1 MDDDMLP
8 TARQSDPGKS
18 RFTRRRFLTG
28 ATSVALASL
37 QTPYVYAAS
46 PRSLRVSTFGGYF
59 ERMFAQHIYP
69 AFTKATGI
77 SVQSIEQSEGAQF
90 LFQLA
95 AANKAGKP
103 PMDVCCSAAIDV
115 LRGRAQS
122 LWRHLDPARIP
133 QATRLQPQFVGNT
146 PTGIDSI
153 GAMSWYMTMVVNPT
167 ELQPLPDSWSV
178 LWGKHPDTWGVMTGS
193 QSPIFEIAAKLYF
206 GGNDV
211 LVHKE
216 GIDAVIRKIAEL
228 KGNVKLWW
236 QDEGTM
242 QTALLNEE
250 VAGGTYMHDTAMIM
264 ARNGTSVR
272 SIFPKEGAVEA
283 TNFWCQPSASAKG
296 AEAEEFINYC
306 SGPEAQELIARHV
319 GSAPVLERAKLRLT
333 DREFT
338 AVSSPTPAIP
348 AATAARFKLE
358 DYMEQQFTR
367 MVTS

>member
-1 MDDDMLP
+1 MDDP
-8 TARQSDPGKS
+8 TSRAVDGSDPGKPGC
-18 RFTRRRFLTG
+18 TRRKFLT
-28 ATSVALASL
+28 AAASVALTTL
-37 QTPYVYAAS
+37 PTPYVLATG
-46 PRSLRVSTFGGYF
+46 PRTLKVSTFGGYF

-69 AFTKATGI
+69 AFTNATGI
-77 SVQSIEQSEGAQF
+77 VVQSIEQSEGAQF

-122 LWRHLDPARIP
+122 LWRHLDSARIP
-133 QATRLQPQFVGNT
+133 QATRLKPQFVGNT
-146 PTGIDSI
+146 PAGIDSI

-193 QSPIFEIAAKLYF
+193 QSPIFEIAARLYF
-206 GGNDV
+206 GGNEV
-211 LVHKE
+211 LTHKE
-216 GIDAVIRKIAEL
+216 GIDAVIRRIAEL

-264 ARNGTSVR
+264 ARNGTPVR
-272 SIFPKEGAVEA
+272 SIFPREGAVEA
-283 TNFWCQPSASAKG
+283 TNFWCQPSASGKG

-306 SGPEAQELIARHV
+306 SSAEAQELIARYV
-319 GSAPVLERAKLRLT
+319 GSAPVLEREKLRLT
-333 DREFT
+333 ERELAT
-338 AVSSPTPAIP
+338 VSSPTPAIP
-348 AATAARFKLE
+348 AATEARFKLE